1 MSFGAFSNMSAP
13 ILEDGINTY
22 LDAGNRSSYP
32 NAGAVWG
39 DLSGLARNATL
50 INTPTYNGTNNG
62 VLDFNGSNQYATI
75 GALPTNWFNANSWTF
90 QCWHKFDNISER
102 CLLSG
107 GTTSNNNGLH
117 LIVRSNT
124 WIFGMFNNDMTISS
138 PAPVTGRWYFTTWT
152 YNNTSPYVKQF
163 YINDGFIQRA
173 NGNAYG
179 GTGNN
184 ELARIGWGGFNGY
197 YFDGM
202 MGLVLLYNRVLTP
215 EEITQNF
222 NATKNRYDIY

>member
-1 MSFGAFSNMSAP
+1 MFGAFANQSAP

-22 LDAGNRSSYP
+22 VDAGNRSSYP

-50 INTPTYNGTNNG
+50 INTPTYNGSFNG
-62 VLDFNGSNQYATI
+62 VLDFNGSTQFATI
-75 GALPTNWFNANSWTF
+75 GALPATFFQGSWTCQF
-90 QCWHKFDNISER
+90 WHKFDNVSER

-117 LIVRSNT
+117 LIVRSST
-124 WIFGMFNNDMTISS
+124 WIFGMFNNDMTIST

-152 YNNTSPYVKQF
+152 FNNISPFVKQF
-163 YINDGFIQRA
+163 YIDNQFIQQG

-179 GTGNN
+179 GSGNN
-184 ELARIGWGGFNGY
+184 ELARIGWGGSNIY

-202 MGLVLLYNRVLTP
+202 MGLALIYNRVLTP
-215 EEITQNF
+215 SEINQNYQ
-222 NATKNRYDIY
+222 ATKNRYDFY

>member
-1 MSFGAFSNMSAP
+1 MSFGTFSNMSAP

-22 LDAGNRSSYP
+22 VDAGNRSSYP

-75 GALPTNWFNANSWTF
+75 GALPAAFFQGSWTF
-90 QCWHKFDNISER
+90 QCWVKFDNVIER

-117 LIVRSNT
+117 LIVRNNQ
-124 WIFGMFNNDMTISS
+124 WIYGMFNNDMIVST

-152 YNNTSPYVKQF
+152 YNNISPFVKQF
-163 YINDGFIQRA
+163 YINDGFIQGA

-179 GTGNN
+179 GSGNN

-202 MGLVLLYNRVLTP
+202 MGLALIYNRVLNP
-215 EEITQNF
+215 SEITQNF
-222 NATKNRYDIY
+222 NATKNRYDFY

>member
-1 MSFGAFSNMSAP
+1 MFGAFANQSAP

-22 LDAGNRSSYP
+22 VDAGNRSSYP

-50 INTPTYNGTNNG
+50 INTPTYNGSFNG
-62 VLDFNGSNQYATI
+62 VLDFNGTTQYATI
-75 GALPTNWFNANSWTF
+75 GALPATFFQGSWTF
-90 QCWHKFDNISER
+90 QCWVKFDNIVER
-102 CLLSG
+102 CLLSA

-117 LIVRSNT
+117 LIVRNND
-124 WIFGMFNNDMTISS
+124 WIFGMFNNDMVVTS
-138 PAPVTGRWYFTTWT
+138 PDPATGVWYFTTWT
-152 YNNTSPYVKQF
+152 YTNVSPFTKQF
-163 YINDGFIQRA
+163 YINDALIQSG

-179 GTGNN
+179 GSGNN

-202 MGLVLLYNRVLTP
+202 MGLALIYNRVLTK

-222 NATKNRYDIY
+222 NATKNRYDFY

>member
-22 LDAGNRSSYP
+22 VDAGNRSSYP
-32 NAGAVWG
+32 NAGARWF
-39 DLSGLARNATL
+39 DLSGLARDATL

-75 GALPTNWFNANSWTF
+75 GALPATFFQGSWTC
-90 QCWHKFDNISER
+90 QIWHKFDNIVER

-117 LIVRSNT
+117 LIVRNNT

-138 PAPVTGRWYFTTWT
+138 PAPQTGRWYFTTWT
-152 YNNTSPYVKQF
+152 YNNTSPFVKQF
-163 YINDGFIQRA
+163 YINDGFVQA
-173 NGNAYG
+173 GNGNAYG
-179 GTGNN
+179 GSGNN

-197 YFDGM
+197 YLDGM
-202 MGLVLLYNRVLTP
+202 MGLVLIYNRVLTP
-215 EEITQNF
+215 SEITQNF
-222 NATKNRYDIY
+222 NATKNRYDFY